1 MAETGVG
8 RLSGF
13 SVLVAAVA
21 VVALATAGL
30 VLADRGQT
38 GQPGGPTVVFA
49 STDVNC
55 KGGGTFSIG
64 TGTDGGNCLVSTDAS
79 GNVTGGSC
87 TDGGNKS
94 SVTCG
99 RNGGEGACDGTS
111 GKGGCQTK

>member
-1 MAETGVG
+1 MADTGAG
-8 RLSGF
+8 RESGF
-13 SVLVAAVA
+13 SLLAVA
-21 VVALATAGL
+21 VGAVALAVAGFAL
-30 VLADRGQT
+30 GDRGQT
-38 GQPGGPTVVFA
+38 TQPSGPTVVFA

-55 KGGGTFSIG
+55 KGGGTFSIS
-64 TGTDGGNCLVSTDAS
+64 TGTDGGNCIVSNDAS